1 MPIGASTTSLS
12 TQRTGGLERRFL
24 SRHGPYDRS
33 IGRIDWNLD
42 VDRQKIKGSP
52 EFDPS
57 MTVDR
62 AYENH
67 FHNYY
72 SDIRATYLS

>member
-1 MPIGASTTSLS
+1 M
-12 TQRTGGLERRFL
+12 
-24 SRHGPYDRS
+24 
-33 IGRIDWNLD
+33 NLD

-52 EFDPS
+52 EFDSS

-72 SDIRATYLS
+72 GDIRATDLS